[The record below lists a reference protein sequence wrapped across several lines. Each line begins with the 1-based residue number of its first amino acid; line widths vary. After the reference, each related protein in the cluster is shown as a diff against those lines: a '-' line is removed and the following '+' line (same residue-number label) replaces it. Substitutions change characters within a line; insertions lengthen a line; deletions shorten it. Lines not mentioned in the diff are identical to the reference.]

1 MKLDSPPS
9 PGRGKRAKRGDDREQ
24 LAPSES
30 KRCKQGGPSECQV
43 EKIMW
48 VLDSMQDRYFRAPV
62 LLDILETHVGYL
74 KPGAPPDKVRRA
86 ANLSVFLGRRCQ
98 EGEHLWERRRDPG
111 SKHGVKYM
119 YHSKKSAQDPT
130 EAGNIDAYKKVAD
143 AEEAAEA
150 AKAAQAAQAAE
161 AAERAISSGMLTQ
174 RLTSAN
180 TESKPMGW
188 VMQHPNPRVAQGTS
202 DSASS
207 AVAAPAPTP
216 AAPPPLSAMEAVVAA
231 TATQQST
238 LDGNADAE
246 GFHMIAHGAD
256 GFTKVKDEAEE
267 EIPAEML
274 TDEIPILGYFL
285 LEDEVAIGEP
295 RQTPPPTN
303 ASTRAAEPAELSDQ
317 FSDLSQLCP
326 SSGQDTEHVAGPLH
340 GPGQSAGSS
349 CTCTAERGPEPDALC
364 ARARPLRSGHRM
376 CGCGREHWQFRHG
389 SGASS

>member
-1 MKLDSPPS
+1 
-9 PGRGKRAKRGDDREQ
+9 
-24 LAPSES
+24 
-30 KRCKQGGPSECQV
+30 V

-188 VMQHPNPRVAQGTS
+188 VMQHPTPSV
-202 DSASS
+202 

-216 AAPPPLSAMEAVVAA
+216 AGPPPLSAMEAVVAA
-231 TATQQST
+231 TATQRST

-285 LEDEVAIGEP
+285 LEDEVAMGEP
-295 RQTPPPTN
+295 RQTPPPPTRQPALPN
-303 ASTRAAEPAELSDQ
+303 RQSSLTSSLTCLNSAPVAVKTQSTSQGPFMDLFNPPAAAVHAQQREDPNPMHYVPVRDHFGLVTACAGVAANIGNFGMGAARAVEAAGGLLGIGS
-317 FSDLSQLCP
+317 SSLCP
-326 SSGQDTEHVAGPLH
+326 PVGAAAAAQGPVPLSPDHTEAQGPV
-340 GPGQSAGSS
+340 
-349 CTCTAERGPEPDALC
+349 
-364 ARARPLRSGHRM
+364 PLRL
-376 CGCGREHWQFRHG
+376 
-389 SGASS
+389 